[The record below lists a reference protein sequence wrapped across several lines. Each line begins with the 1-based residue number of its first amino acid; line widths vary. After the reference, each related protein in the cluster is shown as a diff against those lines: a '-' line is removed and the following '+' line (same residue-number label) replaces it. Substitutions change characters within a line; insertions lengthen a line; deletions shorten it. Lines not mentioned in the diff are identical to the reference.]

1 MNDKVI
7 VLNGE
12 EYLVCNDIVVDN
24 VNYLYVVSL
33 DGKKLSLLTRQVVD
47 GNDTVESVNDENI
60 VKKVLGIITNQGNN

>member
-1 MNDKVI
+1 MDKVI
-7 VLNGE
+7 MLDGE
-12 EYLVCNDIVVDN
+12 PFMICNDIMVDD
-24 VNYLYVVSL
+24 VNYLYVMSL